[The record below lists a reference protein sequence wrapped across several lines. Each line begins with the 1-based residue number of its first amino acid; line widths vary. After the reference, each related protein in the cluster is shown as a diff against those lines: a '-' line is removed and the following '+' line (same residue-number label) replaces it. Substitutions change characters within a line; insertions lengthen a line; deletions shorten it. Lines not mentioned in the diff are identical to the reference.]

1 MHSVC
6 AAHLHAGLQ
15 DGDGE
20 AGVGFRA
27 QPQSELG
34 VDLVIVWPTEAETA
48 GRLSYRHLDSSTQ

>member
-1 MHSVC
+1 MQCLC

-20 AGVGFRA
+20 AGVGFGA

-34 VDLVIVWPTEAETA
+34 IDLVIVRPTEAETPD
-48 GRLSYRHLDSSTQ
+48 RLS